1 MGYCMIELK
10 KVNFNYNDGTRV
22 LKNFNFKLKE
32 KERIGLIGPNGS
44 GKTTVFKIIM
54 GLLNPQ
60 QGDIIIFSKKR
71 QQKEDFLEVRERV
84 GYLFQD
90 SDNQL
95 FCPTVEEDIA
105 FGPLNLG
112 KSKQR
117 ALEIVRD
124 TLELVE
130 MNGFEKRV
138 TYNLSQGEKKI
149 ISFAAVLAMEP
160 EVLLLD
166 EPFASLD
173 EEAIERMVNILNRI
187 SQPYIIVSHNN
198 DLLNTVINK
207 SYHMKELCCFI

>member
-1 MGYCMIELK
+1 MIELK
-10 KVNFNYNDGTRV
+10 NISFKYPDGTHVLENFN
-22 LKNFNFKLKE
+22 LEIKE
-32 KERIGLIGPNGS
+32 NERIGLVGPNGS
-44 GKTTVFKIIM
+44 GKTTIFKIIT
-54 GLLNPQ
+54 GLLRPQ
-60 QGDIIIFSKKR
+60 QGKTIIFNKKR
-71 QQKEDFLEVRERV
+71 KTKEDFVEIRGRV

-112 KSKQR
+112 KSKQ
-117 ALEIVRD
+117 EVRETVYD
-124 TLELVE
+124 SLKLVGME
-130 MNGFEKRV
+130 GFEKKI

-173 EEAIERMVNILNRI
+173 EDTVERMLNILNKI
-187 SQPYIIVSHNN
+187 SQSYIVVSHN
-198 DLLNTVINK
+198 
-207 SYHMKELCCFI
+207 KELLTEVTDDFHYLKKDF